1 MRKLITTLIGLSFWS
16 LLCGFT
22 VIGHRGAP
30 LQAPEETFASFNSAF
45 AQGADYVELDLH
57 VSKDNVL
64 VISHDRNLARIS
76 GHNAIVS
83 QTPWSLIKTFKQAN
97 GEPLH
102 SLDELFATYQNRPQ
116 TKFLIETKKTK
127 KGTPQNM
134 EALLTA
140 TIKKY
145 HMEDRVM
152 VHSFSLKSLQNMQK
166 MLPAI
171 PRIFIAGTLKKINF
185 QVLQTATGI
194 NISSKLATPTLVRQL
209 QQLKQKVYIWDE
221 MDEEAQQWQWLIN
234 LPIDGVVTN
243 YPQTGYHYQQQKAT
257 AQIKEQQF
265 SGRLVSLYPT
275 LSYENPYQ
283 PSQIKQKA
291 SPFKNY
297 QVQSIVKHQ
306 GQIFLQIGANR
317 FIDAAGFNNQS
328 DLPLTQPYLGQ
339 KLCFKTT
346 ATPWS
351 KQPAIY
357 QDPFGG
363 PKITQRLN
371 DHRSYRIQ
379 AVQKQKQTLWFKI
392 AAGWVSAQD
401 VLVSFDRHSQGWQ
414 AYQALNK
421 QERLATPALNS
432 TVMSLITTPTLGK
445 N

>member
-1 MRKLITTLIGLSFWS
+1 MITLMSLSFWS

-57 VSKDNVL
+57 VSQDNVL

-102 SLDELFATYQNRPQ
+102 SLDELFAAYQNRPQ

-140 TIKKY
+140 AIKKY

-152 VHSFSLKSLQNMQK
+152 VHSFSLKSLQNMEK
-166 MLPAI
+166 LLPDI
-171 PRIFIAGTLKKINF
+171 PRIFIAGPLRKINF

-194 NISSKLATPTLVRQL
+194 NISSKLATPTLVKDLRRL
-209 QQLKQKVYIWDE
+209 QQKVYIWDE
-221 MDEEAQQWQWLIN
+221 MDEKARQWRWLIN

-243 YPQTGYHYQQQKAT
+243 YPQTGHYYQQQKAA
-257 AQIKEQQF
+257 AQIQAQQF
-265 SGRLVSLYPT
+265 SGRLMSLKPV
-275 LSYENPYQ
+275 LSYENPYH
-283 PSQIKQKA
+283 PKQLKKKA
-291 SPFKNY
+291 SPFKTY
-297 QVQSIVKHQ
+297 RVQSIVKYQ
-306 GQIFLQIGANR
+306 GQTFLQIGTNR
-317 FIDAAGFNNQS
+317 FINAASFNTQT
-328 DLPLTQPYLGQ
+328 DIPLTQPYLGQ
-339 KLCFKTT
+339 KLRFKTT
-346 ATPWS
+346 TTPWS
-351 KQPAIY
+351 KQPAVY
-357 QDPFGG
+357 QDSSGQH
-363 PKITQRLN
+363 KTIKLLDTQRT
-371 DHRSYRIQ
+371 YRIQ
-379 AVQKQKQTLWFKI
+379 AVQKNKQRLYFKI
-392 AAGWVSAQD
+392 DAGWVSAQD
-401 VLVSFDRHSQGWQ
+401 VLINFDRKSQGWHD
-414 AYQALNK
+414 YQALSK
-421 QERLATPALNS
+421 PERLATPALN
-432 TVMSLITTPTLGK
+432 TAVMSLITSPTLGK